1 MRNLD
6 HGEKGLRR
14 LGGGNSLNDV
24 GGEIEDGAAGAFN
37 GFAAGCYILRLNLPA
52 GAERF
57 FNENTPFDDKRTFV
71 PTSTAAPQEA
81 PQSLNIWVLER
92 QRRAQASAA
101 LADATSLPNDSMS
114 VTARS
119 ARILRSTSMPAAL
132 SPAMKR
138 L

>member
-1 MRNLD
+1 M
-6 HGEKGLRR
+6 
-14 LGGGNSLNDV
+14 
-24 GGEIEDGAAGAFN
+24 AAGSTHR
-37 GFAAGCYILRLNLPA
+37 FATRG
-52 GAERF
+52 
-57 FNENTPFDDKRTFV
+57 NELCLDIPIGRDGLLDQDSTLDDKRTLV

-81 PQSLNIWVLER
+81 PQSLNIGVLET

-101 LADATSLPNDSMS
+101 LADSTILPNDSMS

-132 SPAMKR
+132 RPAMNR